1 MKNVFIVLF
10 IIFCTACAATTSSNI
25 SNTSNKIQK
34 ITIVVEGL
42 EQEYTQEIIN
52 SIKQISG
59 YVKYTAPVNKDG
71 MLEII
76 CRFND
81 SPNLQKDIY
90 DELNTV
96 FMTLSKT
103 VSISTAHNYFRA
115 VVTTY

>member
-1 MKNVFIVLF
+1 MKNVLLILL

-25 SNTSNKIQK
+25 SNIANKIQK

-42 EQEYTQEIIN
+42 EQEYAQEIIN

-81 SPNLQKDIY
+81 SPNLQKNIY

-103 VSISTAHNYFRA
+103 VNISTAHNYFRA
-115 VVTTY
+115 AVTTY

>member
-1 MKNVFIVLF
+1 MKNILIILIF
-10 IIFCTACAATTSSNI
+10 IFCTACAAPINSSIN
-25 SNTSNKIQK
+25 STSNKIQK

-42 EQEYTQEIIN
+42 EQEYAQEIIN

-59 YVKYTAPVNKDG
+59 YIKYTAPVNKDG

-81 SPNLQKDIY
+81 SPNLQKNIY

-103 VSISTAHNYFRA
+103 VDISTTYNYFKA
-115 VVTTY
+115 VVTAY